1 VDASDDRPE
10 RMDTRSRPS
19 VGRAEREGGGEM
31 IIGDF
36 GCYLRPYL
44 GPVETITLDWLI
56 VCMEYGCGYVG
67 EPFRGRTKELLP

>member
-1 VDASDDRPE
+1 
-10 RMDTRSRPS
+10 
-19 VGRAEREGGGEM
+19 M

-67 EPFRGRTKELLP
+67 EPFRGRAKELLP